1 MINIKRPAITIVI
14 GMVAGIIAGL
24 YPKWGV
30 ATIAIV
36 LLILLFQFIKN
47 KRKTFFFLL
56 KRKKTIQILF
66 ISLIISNLYFN
77 FINQR
82 FEKSYT
88 KIPEKLN
95 QNATVISEASETDYY
110 YAYNVKIKNKK
121 FILYV
126 KKNSSPKLQYG
137 MYINIEGTYSKPE
150 EARNFKGFDYKEYL
164 KTKKIYGS
172 IKSQK
177 VQVLKNMNVNIF
189 LKCSNAIRNKIIK
202 TTLELLPGDEGNL
215 VTGILI
221 GEKSDISEEITS
233 NFSKASISH
242 ILAISGTHVSYIV
255 IGITYILAKSKTPK
269 RLSNIITML
278 MLFVFMF
285 ITGFTPSVV
294 RASIMGIIMLFA
306 KVIYRKSD
314 TLNSI
319 AVSLIIILTLN
330 PFAINDVGLQLSY
343 LGTIGIVILN
353 KRVEKFLN
361 KYMCNKISTMLS
373 IAISAQIMVLPITL
387 LKFNVI
393 TPWFFIANI
402 IAVPLAGG
410 IIFLGYITLLST
422 IIIQP
427 VGIVL
432 SKILKIL
439 VLILINIAKYTAKLP
454 FSSIY
459 TITPSVILIIEY
471 YFVVLGIARNMKT
484 KKVILLVLVTAM
496 VCTAVNFYPKKFTV
510 HLVDVGQR

>member
-47 KRKTFFFLL
+47 KRKTFFFLM
-56 KRKKTIQILF
+56 KRKRTIQILF

-150 EARNFKGFDYKEYL
+150 ESRNFKGFDYKEYL

-177 VQVLKNMNVNIF
+177 VQILKNMNVNIF
-189 LKCSNAIRNKIIK
+189 LKCSNAIKNKIIK

-285 ITGFTPSVV
+285 ITGFTPS
-294 RASIMGIIMLFA
+294 
-306 KVIYRKSD
+306 
-314 TLNSI
+314 
-319 AVSLIIILTLN
+319 ILTSNVNWDEL
-330 PFAINDVGLQLSY
+330 PALSVA
-343 LGTIGIVILN
+343 VIIPCL
-353 KRVEKFLN
+353 
-361 KYMCNKISTMLS
+361 
-373 IAISAQIMVLPITL
+373 
-387 LKFNVI
+387 
-393 TPWFFIANI
+393 
-402 IAVPLAGG
+402 
-410 IIFLGYITLLST
+410 
-422 IIIQP
+422 
-427 VGIVL
+427 
-432 SKILKIL
+432 
-439 VLILINIAKYTAKLP
+439 
-454 FSSIY
+454 
-459 TITPSVILIIEY
+459 
-471 YFVVLGIARNMKT
+471 
-484 KKVILLVLVTAM
+484 
-496 VCTAVNFYPKKFTV
+496 
-510 HLVDVGQR
+510 

>member
-177 VQVLKNMNVNIF
+177 VQILKNMNVNIF
-189 LKCSNAIRNKIIK
+189 LK
-202 TTLELLPGDEGNL
+202 
-215 VTGILI
+215 
-221 GEKSDISEEITS
+221 
-233 NFSKASISH
+233 
-242 ILAISGTHVSYIV
+242 
-255 IGITYILAKSKTPK
+255 
-269 RLSNIITML
+269 
-278 MLFVFMF
+278 
-285 ITGFTPSVV
+285 
-294 RASIMGIIMLFA
+294 
-306 KVIYRKSD
+306 
-314 TLNSI
+314 
-319 AVSLIIILTLN
+319 
-330 PFAINDVGLQLSY
+330 
-343 LGTIGIVILN
+343 
-353 KRVEKFLN
+353 
-361 KYMCNKISTMLS
+361 
-373 IAISAQIMVLPITL
+373 
-387 LKFNVI
+387 
-393 TPWFFIANI
+393 
-402 IAVPLAGG
+402 
-410 IIFLGYITLLST
+410 
-422 IIIQP
+422 
-427 VGIVL
+427 
-432 SKILKIL
+432 
-439 VLILINIAKYTAKLP
+439 
-454 FSSIY
+454 
-459 TITPSVILIIEY
+459 
-471 YFVVLGIARNMKT
+471 
-484 KKVILLVLVTAM
+484 
-496 VCTAVNFYPKKFTV
+496 
-510 HLVDVGQR
+510 

>member
-1 MINIKRPAITIVI
+1 M
-14 GMVAGIIAGL
+14 
-24 YPKWGV
+24 
-30 ATIAIV
+30 
-36 LLILLFQFIKN
+36 
-47 KRKTFFFLL
+47 
-56 KRKKTIQILF
+56 
-66 ISLIISNLYFN
+66 
-77 FINQR
+77 
-82 FEKSYT
+82 
-88 KIPEKLN
+88 
-95 QNATVISEASETDYY
+95 
-110 YAYNVKIKNKK
+110 
-121 FILYV
+121 
-126 KKNSSPKLQYG
+126 
-137 MYINIEGTYSKPE
+137 
-150 EARNFKGFDYKEYL
+150 
-164 KTKKIYGS
+164 
-172 IKSQK
+172 
-177 VQVLKNMNVNIF
+177 
-189 LKCSNAIRNKIIK
+189 
-202 TTLELLPGDEGNL
+202 PGDEGNL

-373 IAISAQIMVLPITL
+373 ITISAQIMVFPITL

-422 IIIQP
+422 IIIHP